1 MRTHHWVA
9 GARRRDRERTIAGL
23 ALPPV
28 LASIDAHRR
37 LRGPYTAA
45 GTLVRQIAGDLLTRL
60 PELGPRHNTELLSAA
75 PELIDT
81 IPTAWVGLEW
91 TVGEGERT
99 RYFSRLHTVNVANGF
114 AEILRDYLAALDDG
128 PRTLIVDNAHLAD
141 PSDQELLAVLLR
153 RRDLPLLTLVVG
165 TGTGPLADPPGET
178 PVSLRGSLAAHA
190 RRVEAVKSDDAAAVT
205 EDEVAALAKSYV
217 DGDGVSDD
225 PRLREAYLRLPAP
238 QRAALH
244 DDRARVLAERDEFSL
259 RLGAIPYHA
268 EHGTDPRGL
277 GVRAVRLAMEHCRNI
292 GLYHASADL
301 ALRGRALVGKETDPE
316 LWWRFGE
323 EAAVSMAS
331 LGRAAESEAI
341 LHEARAATSDPGVHM
356 NVSYTLSMLYARH
369 YSDGE
374 RDFDKARAWINQ
386 TIAIATLLEEPK
398 KRVFQSV
405 FSRNGLA
412 LIEVRQKRPEE
423 ALRLLED
430 GMAELERD
438 LGPDEQALHRS
449 VLRYNRGQVL
459 AMMGR
464 LEEALADYQ
473 AVIEVDPEF
482 SEHHFNVGNLLRQLG
497 RHTEAL
503 RAYEHALSLDPP
515 FPECYYNLAD
525 TRRELGDDEQ
535 ALADFGYV
543 IELDPAH
550 VDARINRAGM
560 LRDRDDLAGAWE
572 DVTAGL
578 ELAPRNPHLL
588 CLKGSLLA
596 EQGDA
601 RAAIEALTAA
611 LEADPKLAEAWA
623 LRGGLAYDAGRTGDA
638 VADLDH
644 AVALADQPAFRYNR
658 GVIHQERGSLAEA
671 IADYQAVL
679 TATDDEDARDRLDSC
694 QRAYSARVGV

>member
-1 MRTHHWVA
+1 MRRHHWVA
-9 GARRRDRERTIAGL
+9 GATRRDREL
-23 ALPPV
+23 AVARIELPPA
-28 LASIDAHRR
+28 LATIDAHRR

-45 GTLVRQIAGDLLTRL
+45 GTLVRRIAGDLLARL
-60 PELGPRHNTELLSAA
+60 PELGQRHNTELLSAA

-81 IPTAWVGLEW
+81 IPTAWAGLEW

-114 AEILRDYLAALDDG
+114 AEILRDYLAALGG
-128 PRTLIVDNAHLAD
+128 PRALIVDNAHLAD

-165 TGTGPLADPPGET
+165 TGTGPVPDPPGET
-178 PVSLRGSLAAHA
+178 AVSLHASLTANAC
-190 RRVEAVKSDDAAAVT
+190 RVEAPALDQPVADGD
-205 EDEVAALAKSYV
+205 VAALAKTYV

-225 PRLREAYLRLPAP
+225 PRLREAYLRLPP
-238 QRAALH
+238 QRRAVLH
-244 DDRARVLAERDEFSL
+244 DDRARELAERDEFSL

-268 EHGTDPRGL
+268 EHGTDPRGM

-301 ALRGRALVGKETDPE
+301 AVRGRALVGKDSDPE

-341 LHEARAATSDPGVHM
+341 LHEARAATSDPSVHM
-356 NVSYTLSMLYARH
+356 NVSYTLAMLYARH
-369 YSDGE
+369 YPEGQ

-412 LIEVRQKRPEE
+412 LIEVRQQRPAE

-459 AMMGR
+459 VMMGR
-464 LEEALADYQ
+464 LEEALADYRM
-473 AVIEVDPEF
+473 VIEADPEF
-482 SEHHFNVGNLLRQLG
+482 AEHHFNVGNLLSKLG
-497 RHTEAL
+497 RHGEAL

-525 TRRELGDDEQ
+525 TRRELGDDDQ

-560 LRDRDDLAGAWE
+560 LRDRDDLAGAWD

-578 ELAPRNPHLL
+578 ELAPGNPHLL

-601 RAAIEALTAA
+601 RAATEVLSAA
-611 LEADPKLAEAWA
+611 LEADPDLAEAWA
-623 LRGGLAYDAGRTGDA
+623 LRAGLAYGAGRTGDA
-638 VADLDH
+638 LADLDR
-644 AVALADQPAFRYNR
+644 AVALADEPAFRYNR
-658 GVIHQERGSLAEA
+658 AVIHQESGRLAEA
-671 IADYQAVL
+671 IADYRAMLAV
-679 TATDDEDARDRLDSC
+679 TEDEDARDRLASC
-694 QRAYSARVGV
+694 LRVGV